1 MNLTSLFSFN
11 GTTKEYI
18 EKVKEYFEK
27 QEPPRLNQ
35 IDYSYEDP
43 KLDNI
48 YETDLKEEDI
58 NYTKVSYDGAQDK
71 TLCMK

>member
-48 YETDLKEEDI
+48 YETDSLIKLSLMRI
-58 NYTKVSYDGAQDK
+58 FRLNVFGLFQYW
-71 TLCMK
+71 L